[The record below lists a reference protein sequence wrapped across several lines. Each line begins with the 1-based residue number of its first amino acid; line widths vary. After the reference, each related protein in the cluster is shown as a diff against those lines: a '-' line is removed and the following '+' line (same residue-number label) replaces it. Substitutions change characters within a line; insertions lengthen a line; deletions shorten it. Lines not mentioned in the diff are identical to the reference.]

1 MYFNFMQLPIVLN
14 IGYISKSGVFCKVST
29 KLAVLLPISRPQIP
43 MVWRLLRMIVLSVC
57 LCICVSVTL
66 PESEL

>member
-1 MYFNFMQLPIVLN
+1 MQLPIVLN
-14 IGYISKSGVFCKVST
+14 IGYMSKSGVFCKVPT
-29 KLAVLLPISRPQIP
+29 KLAVLLPISKRQRP